1 MVGPNIGKGLF
12 GEVFEA
18 KSVGEQVYNKVVKV
32 QGLQTKEKFETE
44 VVILKKC
51 SSKSSFPQ
59 HCGSFSLDNLF
70 FIGEI
75 SRATSRSL
83 YTFSVMSREG
93 ESIEDIVRRNHRG
106 VSHLS
111 TALKIHSYF
120 YRIFGNAARIDSKK
134 RCHMKSWSTSYRV
147 MKTMSYLTLYDHI
160 SAMYLVVKWSGINP
174 FQTFNCSLIAAKE
187 KFVSYFL
194 SISSASALQL
204 RNTAKKRVLVRNDTN
219 TNFHSF

>member
-1 MVGPNIGKGLF
+1 MISRLQENWSKNKVLQNKWMVGPNIGKGLF

-70 FIGEI
+70 FI
-75 SRATSRSL
+75 
-83 YTFSVMSREG
+83 VMSREG

-106 VSHLS
+106 SSEMLLVL
-111 TALKIHSYF
+111 IP
-120 YRIFGNAARIDSKK
+120 K
-134 RCHMKSWSTSYRV
+134 RGAT
-147 MKTMSYLTLYDHI
+147 
-160 SAMYLVVKWSGINP
+160 
-174 FQTFNCSLIAAKE
+174 
-187 KFVSYFL
+187 
-194 SISSASALQL
+194 
-204 RNTAKKRVLVRNDTN
+204 
-219 TNFHSF
+219 